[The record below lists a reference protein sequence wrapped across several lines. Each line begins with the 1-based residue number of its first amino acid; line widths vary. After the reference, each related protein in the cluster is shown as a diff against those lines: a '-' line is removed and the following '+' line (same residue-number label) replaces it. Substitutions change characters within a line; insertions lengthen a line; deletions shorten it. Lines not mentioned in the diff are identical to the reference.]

1 MIFEKGYTVRKIK
14 TSHGHDVYVSRCGQV
29 VKVVPCSPMI
39 NLTDRFVRKLINQ
52 VESID

>member
-14 TSHGHDVYVSRCGQV
+14 TSHGHDVYVSRFGQV

-39 NLTDRFVRKLINQ
+39 NLTDRFVIKLINQ
-52 VESID
+52 VESIE